1 MAALWAARSAAVNR
15 GVDYGGLVAQTT
27 TPTTS
32 RRRREKALVEALP
45 TYQARRVE
53 IIAAAGA
60 AFLAKGFGATS
71 FKDIAEA
78 VGMDR
83 ASLYYYFESKQELFH
98 AATSAAVARNV
109 ADAERVAR
117 GDAPP
122 EDKIVEIV
130 SMLLESYTDTD
141 YPYMFMF
148 LQEDVNQITTTS
160 DDPWAREVKALTRRY
175 EAAVGA
181 ILDDGIAAGAFRAD
195 APTHVLTKAIIGM
208 ANWTHRWY
216 RAEGPL
222 SATQIADVF
231 AQTFLH
237 GICRPARDEG

>member
-1 MAALWAARSAAVNR
+1 MAQSITPP
-15 GVDYGGLVAQTT
+15 TT
-27 TPTTS
+27 TIG
-32 RRRREKALVEALP
+32 RRREKALVEYLP
-45 TYQARRVE
+45 TYQARRDE
-53 IIAAAGA
+53 IMAAAA
-60 AFLAKGFGATS
+60 EAFLVKGFRATS

-83 ASLYYYFESKQELFH
+83 ASLYYYFESKQELFQ
-98 AATSAAVARNV
+98 AATGAAVARNV
-109 ADAERVAR
+109 AAAERVAR
-117 GDAPP
+117 SDAPA

-130 SMLLESYTDTD
+130 SMLLESYTSTD

-148 LQEDVNQITTTS
+148 LQEDVNQISSDS

-175 EAAVGA
+175 EAAVGS
-181 ILDDGIAAGAFRAD
+181 ILDDGIATGVFRGD
-195 APTHVLTKAIIGM
+195 ASNHVLTKALIGM

-222 SATQIADVF
+222 TAAQIADVF

-237 GICRPARDEG
+237 GICRSGTDEAKTDER